1 MSSNLR
7 TVKADLQAFL
17 ETVAPSGWLVL
28 DAEKAGTNKLT
39 KVAVTYEQL
48 DVSIE
53 ADGQPLSPGWVWV
66 TFQLVLSTP
75 ETDAV
80 KGLLRLTNA
89 LADLLLILD
98 ASPELKWTEATRT
111 RLTTGESA
119 FIIPIALL
127 AENAELSPE
136 ED

>member
-7 TVKADLQAFL
+7 TVKADIEEFL
-17 ETVAPSGWLVL
+17 KETVPSTWLVL
-28 DAEKAGTNKLT
+28 DAETAGKNRLT
-39 KVAVTYEQL
+39 KVALTYEQL

-53 ADGQPLSPGWVWV
+53 ALGQQLPQGHLWV

-98 ASPELKWTEATRT
+98 ESPEVRWTDATLT
-111 RLTTGESA
+111 RLATGEMA
-119 FIIPIALL
+119 YVIPIALL
-127 AENAELSPE
+127 AINSPE